1 MFRNAWSSCILTVNE
16 MLNVFSQYTPSRLE
30 GGVQY
35 SLEGEE
41 CSSYASLLIACIHK
55 KSSACR
61 QTSEIFIYTSQTS
74 SLQIRA
80 NNIHNTNASDSSR
93 SSSNVDND
101 TDADTHANADDDDNV
116 NVAILDDSKAHF
128 DASVTIQKNG
138 LCSKYHTKC

>member
-1 MFRNAWSSCILTVNE
+1 MFNYEVNDHTKTAPAI
-16 MLNVFSQYTPSRLE
+16 STIKK
-30 GGVQY
+30 
-35 SLEGEE
+35 
-41 CSSYASLLIACIHK
+41 LLIVIA
-55 KSSACR
+55 
-61 QTSEIFIYTSQTS
+61 SEIFIYTSQTS

-93 SSSNVDND
+93 RSSNVDND

>member
-1 MFRNAWSSCILTVNE
+1 MFNYEVNDHIKTAAAISTIKKILIV
-16 MLNVFSQYTPSRLE
+16 
-30 GGVQY
+30 
-35 SLEGEE
+35 
-41 CSSYASLLIACIHK
+41 IA
-55 KSSACR
+55 
-61 QTSEIFIYTSQTS
+61 SEIFIYTSQTS

-80 NNIHNTNASDSSR
+80 NNIQNTNASDSSR

-101 TDADTHANADDDDNV
+101 TDADAHANADDDDNV